1 MIISFVREQMLID
14 RHTVTDTLMPLLY
27 TGIPVTMRNWK
38 LIALIV
44 SIICILTS
52 IIATAAPG
60 VTQQS
65 VKNISYHPAI
75 WKSSDQLE
83 VRSVRLVN
91 GIYEKGQKNVDLD
104 YELLQTGRVIF
115 GDINGDGKKDAV
127 VILYHMKDDLEAS
140 EIAIV
145 LDVKGVPIHVAT
157 RYFGVGTEIMDAKIE
172 KTVLPDPRTGKL
184 AETGLI
190 RVEVSNAKYCEG
202 QGKSV
207 SYRLVN
213 DKLIGPDPFGKNRY

>member
-1 MIISFVREQMLID
+1 MIISFVREQMRID
-14 RHTVTDTLMPLLY
+14 RHTVTDTLMPLLFS
-27 TGIPVTMRNWK
+27 GIPATMRNWK
-38 LIALIV
+38 LIALIIP
-44 SIICILTS
+44 IICILTS

-127 VILYHMKDDLEAS
+127 VILYHMKDDL
-140 EIAIV
+140 
-145 LDVKGVPIHVAT
+145 
-157 RYFGVGTEIMDAKIE
+157 
-172 KTVLPDPRTGKL
+172 
-184 AETGLI
+184 
-190 RVEVSNAKYCEG
+190 
-202 QGKSV
+202 
-207 SYRLVN
+207 
-213 DKLIGPDPFGKNRY
+213 

>member
-14 RHTVTDTLMPLLY
+14 RHTVTDTLMPLLF

>member
-1 MIISFVREQMLID
+1 MIISFVREQMRID
-14 RHTVTDTLMPLLY
+14 RHTVTDTLMPLLF

-38 LIALIV
+38 LISLIV

>member
-1 MIISFVREQMLID
+1 MIISLVREQMRID
-14 RHTVTDTLMPLLY
+14 RHTVTDTLMPLLFS
-27 TGIPVTMRNWK
+27 GIPATMRNWK
-38 LIALIV
+38 LVALIV
-44 SIICILTS
+44 PIICIRTS

-91 GIYEKGQKNVDLD
+91 GIYEKGRKNVDLD
-104 YELLQTGRVIF
+104 YECLQTGRVIF